1 MPPSFD
7 PRLQNFTIVGP
18 DGMPINISMPVVD
31 QMRVQLAN
39 LCISWGVQLGL
50 CLMTLLVVLLLTP
63 PSRMRRAINAV
74 HVASLIVAAVRLSL
88 LVQYFPGALAS
99 YYVVWTRDRSVLNGY
114 DFNMSMAGIACNSV
128 QFAFIEAALIMQ
140 AWGLIKCWQTG
151 WKWTVR
157 ITAIILAV
165 ATVVLKVLW
174 VVDYIWMLRFAPLPI
189 KMDAIGRSATVLGAA
204 SIFFFCGLF
213 ATDVT
218 VHLVATRSII
228 RRLGRGLTNLEILA
242 IGNGVLMILPSK
254 YLSSLLLRSR
264 VWHTYLSMIPPGIFA
279 GLDVA
284 SGLSGSRVLPF
295 DAGSW
300 VMTLVVIGLPLTALI
315 ARYRGPTSASP
326 SNQASHRLSLFANG
340 PLHILKP
347 QTSGA
352 DNITLD
358 SPTGESFMG
367 SRDATRANSIMSGR
381 KPCYFNKPPAP
392 RSDDLE
398 MGIQVRKDVSV
409 VLGGVD
415 SVGPSRPRDF

>member
-18 DGMPINISMPVVD
+18 DGMPISISMPVVD

-39 LCISWGVQLGL
+39 LCISWAVQLGL

-74 HVASLIVAAVRLSL
+74 HVASLIAATVRLSL

-99 YYVVWTRDRSVLNGY
+99 YYVVWTRDRSVLNGF
-114 DFNMSMAGIACNSV
+114 DFNMSMAGIACNSI

-213 ATDVT
+213 ATDLT

-242 IGNGVLMILPSK
+242 IGNGVLMILPS
-254 YLSSLLLRSR
+254 
-264 VWHTYLSMIPPGIFA
+264 IFA

-315 ARYRGPTSASP
+315 ARYRGPTSTSP
-326 SNQASHRLSLFANG
+326 SHQASHRLSLFANG
-340 PLHILKP
+340 PLHIIKP

-381 KPCYFNKPPAP
+381 KPCYFNKPPGP

-409 VLGGVD
+409 VLGGAD
-415 SVGPSRPRDF
+415 SVGPSRSRDF

>member
-74 HVASLIVAAVRLSL
+74 HVASLVVAAVRLSL

-213 ATDVT
+213 ATDLT

-242 IGNGVLMILPSK
+242 IGNGVLMILPS
-254 YLSSLLLRSR
+254 
-264 VWHTYLSMIPPGIFA
+264 IFA

-352 DNITLD
+352 DDITLD